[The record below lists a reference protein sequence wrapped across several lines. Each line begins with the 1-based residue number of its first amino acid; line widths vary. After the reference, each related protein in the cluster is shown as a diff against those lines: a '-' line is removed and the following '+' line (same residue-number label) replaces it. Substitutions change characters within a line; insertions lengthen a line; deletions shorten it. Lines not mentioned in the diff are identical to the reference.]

1 MRNAEY
7 WQNRFKQ
14 LEKAQHNLSEAT
26 IEEVADYYQQA
37 QQELEQQ
44 IESWYQR
51 FADNN
56 SISMAD
62 ARKWLNDAQLE
73 ELRWDVK
80 QYIKYGKANSV
91 SGEWMKQLE
100 NASAKVHI
108 NRLEALKIETQQSL
122 EKLFGN
128 QLDAL
133 DSMIRK
139 AYTSS
144 YSHTAFEIQRGIGIG
159 FEVAKIDQ
167 KQLDKIISK
176 PWAVDGYN
184 FSERIWRNK
193 SKLVSELHN
202 ELTKNI
208 LTGQD
213 PQKAIDSLAKKMN
226 TSKYN
231 AGRLI
236 QTEQAYFS
244 SAAQAESFKDL
255 GVEEY
260 QIVATLDSRTSEICR
275 ELDGKHYPMKDFVAG
290 STAPPFHVNCRST
303 TVPYFADDFGVV
315 GERAA
320 RGADGK
326 TYYVPADLTY
336 KEWEKAFVDGNAE
349 GFEEVDK
356 KHFSRAGKRGTI
368 KAENIDVT
376 ANTTKLKKV
385 MDEADYKAYVSQI
398 NNHENP
404 SIPELYQKY
413 ADGVDAVHY
422 RAGYGYYSPGSNEV
436 VFSYPEQRYQDNGRG
451 KYSILAHEYSH
462 YFDRMAQFDGLT
474 FNELD
479 TIYQN
484 TTYGKSIFKKV
495 ASSSDEFLA
504 AVRKDR
510 EKLRYSLTSTVSN
523 KLAQNDGSVG
533 VQDAIDG
540 LFGIRIRWGHGNKY
554 YNYKY
559 ATVKSMEDHNGLK
572 AAYKQLGMDAKNQ
585 KKVQSECRIYEAA
598 SEMWANIMSAE
609 VNGGAELEAVKEYLP
624 NSYEA
629 LVKIL
634 KGVK

>member
-14 LEKAQHNLSEAT
+14 LEKAQHNLSAAT
-26 IEEVADYYQQA
+26 IEEVTDYYQQA

-73 ELRWDVK
+73 ELRWNVK

-275 ELDGKHYPMKDFVAG
+275 ELDGEHYPMKDFVAG

-336 KEWEKAFVDGNAE
+336 KEWEKAFVKGNVSALQSTATNGKIKPESFVVPVGVGAKAKDILVKLPDGSSVALTKGSRVTNIQTIAGAGRDRQIDIVDLLVEKYPNSKPELWKKQKGFGYVEFEGESFKAELHWYEESSVGRVKWKLKPDADGNW
-349 GFEEVDK
+349 FYD
-356 KHFSRAGKRGTI
+356 
-368 KAENIDVT
+368 
-376 ANTTKLKKV
+376 
-385 MDEADYKAYVSQI
+385 DED
-398 NNHENP
+398 
-404 SIPELYQKY
+404 
-413 ADGVDAVHY
+413 
-422 RAGYGYYSPGSNEV
+422 
-436 VFSYPEQRYQDNGRG
+436 
-451 KYSILAHEYSH
+451 
-462 YFDRMAQFDGLT
+462 
-474 FNELD
+474 
-479 TIYQN
+479 
-484 TTYGKSIFKKV
+484 
-495 ASSSDEFLA
+495 
-504 AVRKDR
+504 
-510 EKLRYSLTSTVSN
+510 
-523 KLAQNDGSVG
+523 
-533 VQDAIDG
+533 
-540 LFGIRIRWGHGNKY
+540 
-554 YNYKY
+554 
-559 ATVKSMEDHNGLK
+559 
-572 AAYKQLGMDAKNQ
+572 
-585 KKVQSECRIYEAA
+585 
-598 SEMWANIMSAE
+598 
-609 VNGGAELEAVKEYLP
+609 
-624 NSYEA
+624 
-629 LVKIL
+629 
-634 KGVK
+634 